1 VIESDDTAKKS
12 AYVFIV
18 LGLFEFISGILS
30 GYISDRVNRFLV
42 ATSSTII
49 VELALI
55 VSIICYYTENYTLC
69 FIAGALWGT
78 SDCLVSN
85 MTMVIT
91 TTLFPD

>member
-1 VIESDDTAKKS
+1 M
-12 AYVFIV
+12 
-18 LGLFEFISGILS
+18 
-30 GYISDRVNRFLV
+30 V
-42 ATSSTII
+42 ATASTII

-55 VSIICYYTENYTLC
+55 ISIISYYTENYTLC
-69 FIAGALWGT
+69 FISGALWGT